1 MSWNRN
7 SSRSGPNA
15 YSDTF
20 TDADCFTN
28 TTPNTVA
35 YGISFSNFNSTS
47 DFFAEPFTNFN
58 FNTTSNNFANSITIS
73 YINNIRRR
81 TSKPFSYNKFL
92 NNGWPIPWSSRKW
105 KFGTG

>member
-7 SSRSGPNA
+7 SSRGGPNA

-35 YGISFSNFNSTS
+35 YGISFTNFNS
-47 DFFAEPFTNFN
+47 P
-58 FNTTSNNFANSITIS
+58 SNNFANSITIS

-92 NNGWPIPWSSRKW
+92 YNGWPIPWSSRKW